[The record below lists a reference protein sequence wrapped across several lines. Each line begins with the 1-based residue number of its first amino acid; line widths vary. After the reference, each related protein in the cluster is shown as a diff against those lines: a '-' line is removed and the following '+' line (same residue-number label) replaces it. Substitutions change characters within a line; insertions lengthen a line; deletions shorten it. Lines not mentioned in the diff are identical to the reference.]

1 MPQHSRL
8 AEMNQL
14 ASKRSWP
21 RPFIGFLAVLLLA
34 SPLPAEETHPVPP
47 ADPSERSDQS
57 AAATSSDS
65 GQDDS
70 KLSNWHYGAYLDLSY
85 DVNFNFPE
93 NHLWRSRSTANRT
106 NELDPNMG
114 LVYVRKDA
122 TSESRWGMEFG
133 AQGGYD
139 SKAFAF
145 LPGEPKVGGADTLR
159 HFSRANVSYLAPVG
173 GKDLTVTAG
182 LFNSLIGYESLYAK
196 DNFNYT
202 RSWMADN
209 TPYMM
214 FGVNARYP
222 LSEELTATVYV
233 INAYY
238 HLAHP
243 NDQPSYGGQLS
254 WKATSRIT
262 VTETIYYG
270 PAQANTSMEFWRLY
284 SNYNAEWKGD
294 DVTLALS
301 YDFGTENIAGQPG
314 SPRAFVTAGALF
326 TRWHITGPWSVAVRP
341 EFYWDRN
348 GRWTGNEQFVKAVT
362 STLEYAFPYRWTNTR
377 VRLEHR
383 WDESTGKD
391 GGFFKRGDVQPG
403 VPGLTAS
410 QHLLLIGLLWTFDS
424 P

>member
-1 MPQHSRL
+1 MTRQRVWAITVGTVLFVGSVSLAGAEDSRQATADAGAPFASQSSAL
-8 AEMNQL
+8 AQE
-14 ASKRSWP
+14 SK
-21 RPFIGFLAVLLLA
+21 
-34 SPLPAEETHPVPP
+34 
-47 ADPSERSDQS
+47 DPWTD
-57 AAATSSDS
+57 
-65 GQDDS
+65 
-70 KLSNWHYGAYLDLSY
+70 WHYGAYLDLAY
-85 DVNFNFPE
+85 IVNFNFPE
-93 NHLWRSRSTANRT
+93 NHLWRSRSTANRA

-114 LVYVRKDA
+114 LAYVRKDA

-145 LPGEPKVGGADTLR
+145 LQGEPKVGGADTLR

-173 GKDLTVTAG
+173 GKDLTITAG

-222 LSEELTATVYV
+222 LSDELTATVYV

-254 WKATSRIT
+254 WKATPRLT

-326 TRWHITGPWSVAVRP
+326 TKWHIAGPWSGAVRP

-348 GRWTGNEQFVKAVT
+348 GRWTGSQQFVKAITNTV
-362 STLEYAFPYRWTNTR
+362 EYKVPYGWTNTTLR
-377 VRLEHR
+377 VEYRY
-383 WDESTGKD
+383 DESTGKQ
-391 GGFFKRGDVQPG
+391 GGFFKGGEISPG
-403 VPGLTAS
+403 VIGLTPG
-410 QHLLLIGLLWTFDS
+410 QHLLIAGILWTFDS